1 MPMLNSPDLIHATPA
16 GSAPAVLGAQ
26 ALTARRDAAL
36 GTTSNPARTGEHVQ
50 RAAARRI
57 NGLFGSSDAAPVL
70 SPFALHGLAGDI
82 VEATAPIT
90 EATPAAML
98 VTLLTTF
105 GAMVGRGAYVAV
117 GAERHHASL
126 FVLVVGPTGQG
137 RKGTS
142 LKAIT
147 PPLRAAGPDA
157 QEFLARRKV
166 SGLASG
172 EGLVA
177 ALSGGADLKALDMWE
192 GAGHVDHRAL
202 VIEEEFAGLLTSAQ
216 RQGSKLS
223 ATVRELWDGNDL
235 RVMTKNDPLH
245 LPEPHAGVIGHVT
258 PEELKERLT
267 STDVSNGFANRFL
280 VVYTRRTELI
290 PEPTTLPE
298 RMTSHF
304 GARLQAALD
313 RARDIGAVSRSAAFR
328 QLWARWYGVLE
339 SGPTGGRLFDSLS
352 ERKSPYVLRLA
363 LVYALLDGQSEV
375 DAVHLRAALA
385 VWQYSE
391 ASIAHVWGVNLG
403 DAKLD
408 KLWTAVRAAGPQGLT
423 RDAMHT
429 LFSKNGSSEDY
440 DRYEAALVGR
450 GLARVETRRT
460 GGRGRPPQVL
470 VRAD

>member
-1 MPMLNSPDLIHATPA
+1 MPNISPTSDPTTAADSATP
-16 GSAPAVLGAQ
+16 GPTVQHLV
-26 ALTARRDAAL
+26 TRRDTAL
-36 GTTSNPARTGEHVQ
+36 QMCGSDDARTGDHIG

-57 NGLFGSSDAAPVL
+57 HGLFSASSAQPVL
-70 SPFALHGLAGDI
+70 SPFALHGLAGEI
-82 VEATAPIT
+82 VEATDPIT
-90 EATPAAML
+90 EATAPGML
-98 VTLLTTF
+98 FTLLTTF

-117 GAERHHASL
+117 GAEHHHPCL
-126 FVLVVGPTGQG
+126 FILIVGPSGKG

-147 PPLRAAGPDA
+147 PPLMSAGRDA
-157 QEFLARRKV
+157 KEFLTERRV

-177 ALSGGADLKALDMWE
+177 ALSNGANPKALDMWE
-192 GAGHVDHRAL
+192 GAGQVDHRAL

-235 RVMTKNDPLH
+235 KVTTKNDPLR

-258 PEELKERLT
+258 PDELRERLT
-267 STDVSNGFANRFL
+267 STEVSNGFANRFL
-280 VVYTRRTELI
+280 FVYSERTDLI
-290 PEPTTLPE
+290 PEPSVLPE
-298 RMTSHF
+298 ALTAMF
-304 GARLQAALD
+304 GARLQEALD
-313 RARDIGAVSRSAAFR
+313 RARCVGEVTRTQAFR
-328 QLWARWYGVLE
+328 KLWQRWYQVLE
-339 SGPTGGRLFDSLS
+339 SGPPGGRLFDSLS

-363 LVYALLDGQSEV
+363 LIYALLDGKSEV

-391 ASIAHVWGVNLG
+391 VSIAHVWGVSLG
-403 DAKLD
+403 DPKLD
-408 KLWTAVRAAGPQGLT
+408 KLWTAVRGAGPNGLT
-423 RDAMHT
+423 RDEIHT

-470 VRAD
+470 VRA